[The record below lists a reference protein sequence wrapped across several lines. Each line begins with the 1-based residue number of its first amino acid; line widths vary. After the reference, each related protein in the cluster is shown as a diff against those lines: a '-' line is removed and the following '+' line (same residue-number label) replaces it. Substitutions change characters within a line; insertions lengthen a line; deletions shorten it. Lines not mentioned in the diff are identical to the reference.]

1 MVHGGGS
8 PTYRDPVTRRG
19 SALTSLLC
27 ALALTALTVSLA
39 PSGQAQPAA
48 VGSPAAAP
56 RVING
61 DNGVAGQFPYLV
73 PLLDAR
79 TYAKEGAFQAQFCG
93 GTLTTPTTV
102 VTAAHCVVA
111 EESGEVTDPSDIL
124 IGFGHDLKSPGLR
137 VVAVS
142 AVTPSPAYQ
151 RRSAINDVAVLTLA
165 EPVTDVPTLLPL
177 SPEEAA
183 AYLTPGAVLQVAGW
197 GNVST
202 DGRQFPAIFK
212 VGNLVLFPDSTCGG
226 GESFVLNGVKF
237 LGFGPGDADVA
248 SMLCAAGTTAAG
260 KRVDSCQGDSGGP
273 VIAGT
278 GAAARLIG
286 IVSWGEACASDY
298 PGVYTRVPAEYS
310 FLAEQG
316 AATAKPPTVAPA
328 ITVTP
333 ASGAIDVSF
342 TAAADGGVVATFA
355 ATALDPV
362 TGVST
367 NCFATPAPGKSTAT
381 CSIVGLANGTAYQV
395 TGFSGSPLG
404 NSPVTAAVAATPV
417 PVPVAGDIRRAK
429 MLGGGKVRFTVTA
442 SQDNGAAL
450 TANRVVCQV
459 PRSDRGVKAGA
470 ITDGVANL
478 TGMRAIKYVCFVQA
492 ANEFG
497 TDNSDAVIVKVR
509 R

>member
-1 MVHGGGS
+1 
-8 PTYRDPVTRRG
+8 
-19 SALTSLLC
+19 
-27 ALALTALTVSLA
+27 
-39 PSGQAQPAA
+39 
-48 VGSPAAAP
+48 
-56 RVING
+56 
-61 DNGVAGQFPYLV
+61 
-73 PLLDAR
+73 
-79 TYAKEGAFQAQFCG
+79 
-93 GTLTTPTTV
+93 
-102 VTAAHCVVA
+102 
-111 EESGEVTDPSDIL
+111 
-124 IGFGHDLKSPGLR
+124 

-298 PGVYTRVPAEYS
+298 PGVYTRVPAEYA

-362 TGVST
+362 TGVAT

-404 NSPVTAAVAATPV
+404 NSPVTAAVAATPRPGPRGRRHPQGEDARRRQGAV
-417 PVPVAGDIRRAK
+417 HRDGLAGQRRGAHGEPGRLPGAP
-429 MLGGGKVRFTVTA
+429 LGPGGQGRRHHRRCREPDGHAGHQVRLLRPGRQRVRHGQLRRRHREGA
-442 SQDNGAAL
+442 SLARPAQH
-450 TANRVVCQV
+450 
-459 PRSDRGVKAGA
+459 
-470 ITDGVANL
+470 
-478 TGMRAIKYVCFVQA
+478 QA
-492 ANEFG
+492 Q
-497 TDNSDAVIVKVR
+497 
-509 R
+509 